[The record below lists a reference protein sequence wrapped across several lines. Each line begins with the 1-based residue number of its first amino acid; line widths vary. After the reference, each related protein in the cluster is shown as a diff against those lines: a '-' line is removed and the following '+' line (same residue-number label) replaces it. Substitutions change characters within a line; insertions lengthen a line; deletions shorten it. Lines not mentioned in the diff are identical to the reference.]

1 MQLEILKWIVWFGVD
16 PIYFW
21 RMSALSKYW
30 MHECTQSLSYNGP
43 GKKMESI
50 PQSLSIFS
58 SVQCFKFFPYVPV
71 FVVES
76 RGIFILK
83 PLNLHMIASLSNRF
97 EISFIQGGG
106 KLNTRGAR

>member
-1 MQLEILKWIVWFGVD
+1 
-16 PIYFW
+16 
-21 RMSALSKYW
+21 MSALSKHW

-43 GKKMESI
+43 GKKMEPTLPSI
-50 PQSLSIFS
+50 PQSSSIFS